1 MPQADDAGHRAKLDR
16 NSPAQMPFARG
27 LMLVL
32 GFLAAC
38 ALVFGL
44 PLVQAEELVADN
56 DAVVPVPATLVP
68 SDIQNDDA
76 PAADGLT
83 DEVENADVVN
93 PGDPAAEGEATDG
106 PINLTD
112 PAELGADRAAIPG
125 ASRAL
130 KVKQCSP
137 GPADHYYFND
147 EILLND
153 TYARFVASAYWDRPL
168 SQLEKTA
175 FNYSVG
181 KGNFSTKIGRAAHL
195 ENGLNP
201 ATGKPYFGIEIG
213 VPGDA
218 HYLNSDSP
226 DWAVDTCPGDGSPCV
241 LKNVDDPTKKIK
253 FISPAENETILGGSG
268 HFAVE
273 FVGFYQLI
281 DAGDP
286 IQWKFQFDANKPVGN
301 ANADRIVCPETDWPA
316 EEGGTTAPQ
325 FAPVP
330 TPDLELTKKPRFG
343 KLLRDADNKA
353 TVVWELKVTN
363 KGLGKSLGFQLE
375 DTLAADAF
383 ENVRVLDAT
392 KISADDA
399 TAENEISSP
408 PAGSDL
414 TQPEPGRGIDCTISA
429 GTTVS
434 CTADA
439 LDEGGSK
446 TVLVVAD
453 IVPGKQCPDNT
464 ASITPVN
471 EDPNSANNTATA
483 QCPSESIALEKVP
496 AADQNPTKPGNQSRP
511 LISFDATGGSASLYY
526 EIKVKNGLSAESEL
540 PNDIVDTFKLPAGVE
555 VTGGAVT
562 IEGAELADV
571 TVGNTTTIPRAEVG
585 TIPAEGEKTLIL
597 RADVKAPLS
606 VWEGAAS
613 QAALTCKEA
622 LPADDS
628 GNSGVL
634 NSVSMVDEDDGTTPD
649 ANNHACLSLDA
660 DVSVEKTPRPGQGI
674 KVNASG
680 DAQLQYTVTVHNNS
694 ADSAVSVSHLVDH
707 VSVPTGLSING
718 DVTIDAA
725 QTAGSVIK
733 GPVASYPASE
743 WKNGASLALCERLE
757 LDPGVSQ
764 SFTISVPVH
773 LDSLASADAKT
784 ALGTCAFTD
793 ENAGFTG
800 GVPNTVHI
808 DGPDSDGPANNHACI
823 PILPPDP
830 AAVIL
835 ETVAYDAQNQSV
847 TSTPLSGAAFSVQA
861 IDESGAPV
869 GEPIA
874 MTASADGTSFNF
886 QLEPGR
892 YQLIQ
897 TQAPSGGYQLLPNAA
912 NFSVAQGE
920 QGYEIQ
926 SVDATTSP
934 LVFFEKNPET
944 QALMIKVADVRT
956 GVLPKTGPSN
966 QILWISLA
974 LLIAAAMIGLNVQ
987 ATSETRRSTKV
998 GA

>member
-16 NSPAQMPFARG
+16 NSPAQTPFARG

-44 PLVQAEELVADN
+44 PLVQAEELVAAN

-76 PAADGLT
+76 HATEGLT

-93 PGDPAAEGEATDG
+93 PDDPAVEGEVTDG

-137 GPADHYYFND
+137 GAADHYYVND
-147 EILLND
+147 QILLND

-181 KGNFSTKIGRAAHL
+181 RGNLSFQIGQAAKLEKGI
-195 ENGLNP
+195 NP
-201 ATGKPYFGIEIG
+201 DTRRPYFGIEIG
-213 VPGDA
+213 RPGDP
-218 HYLNSDSP
+218 HYLNSDSD
-226 DWAVDTCPGDGSPCV
+226 DWAVDTCPDDGSPCV
-241 LKNVDDPTKKIK
+241 LKNASDATKKIR
-253 FISPAENETILGGSG
+253 FISPAKNETLIGGSG

-273 FVGFYQLI
+273 FVGFNQLI

-286 IQWKFQFDANKPVGN
+286 IRWKFQFDANRPVGN
-301 ANADRIVCPETDWPA
+301 ANADRIVCPETDWP
-316 EEGGTTAPQ
+316 ENKGGPTAPQ

-330 TPDLELTKKPRFG
+330 TPDLELTKKPRFN
-343 KLLRDADNKA
+343 KILRDSSNKA
-353 TVVWELKVTN
+353 TVVWTLTTTN
-363 KGLGKSLGFQLE
+363 KGPGKSFGFQL
-375 DTLAADAF
+375 DDALSADAF
-383 ENVRVLDAT
+383 ENIRVLDAT
-392 KISADDA
+392 KISDDDA
-399 TAENEISSP
+399 TAENQISSP
-408 PAGSDL
+408 PSGSDL
-414 TQPEPGRGIDCTISA
+414 TQPQPGRGIDCTISA
-429 GTTVS
+429 GNTVS
-434 CTADA
+434 CTANA

-471 EDPNSANNTATA
+471 EDPNPANNTATA

-562 IEGAELADV
+562 IEGTELADV
-571 TVGNTTTIPRAEVG
+571 TVGNTTTIPRTEVG
-585 TIPAEGEKTLIL
+585 TIPAEGEKTLLL

-606 VWEGAAS
+606 VWEGAAP
-613 QAALTCKEA
+613 QAALTCTEA

-660 DVSVEKTPRPGQGI
+660 DVSIEKTPRPGEGI

-694 ADSAVSVSHLVDH
+694 ADTAVSVSHLVDH

-725 QTAGSVIK
+725 QTAGSVIE

-743 WKNGASLALCERLE
+743 WKNGASLALFERLE

-793 ENAGFTG
+793 ENAGFKG

-912 NFSVAQGE
+912 NFSVTQGE

>member
-16 NSPAQMPFARG
+16 NSPAQTPFARG
-27 LMLVL
+27 LMLIL

-44 PLVQAEELVADN
+44 PLVQAEELVTDN
-56 DAVVPVPATLVP
+56 DAVVPAPATPVP
-68 SDIQNDDA
+68 SDIQDDDA
-76 PAADGLT
+76 PAAESLT
-83 DEVENADVVN
+83 DEVENADVAN
-93 PGDPAAEGEATDG
+93 PNDPAAEGEVSDG

-112 PAELGADRAAIPG
+112 QVELGADRAAIPG

-137 GPADHYYFND
+137 GPADHYYVND
-147 EILLND
+147 QILLND

-181 KGNFSTKIGRAAHL
+181 RGNLSFQIGQAAKLEKGINPDTGR
-195 ENGLNP
+195 
-201 ATGKPYFGIEIG
+201 PYLGIEIG
-213 VPGDA
+213 RPGDP
-218 HYLNSDSP
+218 HYLNSDSA
-226 DWAVDTCPGDGSPCV
+226 DWVVDTCPDDGSPCV
-241 LKNVDDPTKKIK
+241 LKNDSDPTKKIR
-253 FISPAENETILGGSG
+253 FISPAKDETIIGGSG

-273 FVGFYQLI
+273 FVGFNQLI

-286 IQWKFQFDANKPVGN
+286 IRWKFQFDANRPVGN
-301 ANADRIVCPETDWPA
+301 ANADRIVCPETNWP
-316 EEGGTTAPQ
+316 ENKGGTTAPQ

-330 TPDLELTKKPRFG
+330 TPDLELTKKPRFN
-343 KLLRDADNKA
+343 KILRDSSNKA
-353 TVVWELKVTN
+353 TVVWALTTTN
-363 KGLGKSLGFQLE
+363 KGPGKSFGFQL
-375 DTLAADAF
+375 DDALSADAF
-383 ENVRVLDAT
+383 ENIRVLDAT
-392 KISADDA
+392 KISDDDA
-399 TAENEISSP
+399 TAENQISSP
-408 PAGSDL
+408 PSGSDL
-414 TQPEPGRGIDCTISA
+414 TQPQPGRGIDCTISA
-429 GTTVS
+429 GNTVS

-453 IVPGKQCPDNT
+453 IVPGQQCPDNT

-471 EDPNSANNTATA
+471 EDPNPANNTATA

-571 TVGNTTTIPRAEVG
+571 TVGNTTIIPRAEVG

-597 RADVKAPLS
+597 RADVKAPLD

-613 QAALTCKEA
+613 QAALTCEEA

-660 DVSVEKTPRPGQGI
+660 HVSIEKTPQPGEGI

-694 ADSAVSVSHLVDH
+694 ADTAVSVSQLVDD

-743 WKNGASLALCERLE
+743 WKNGASLALFEGLE

-764 SFTISVPVH
+764 SFTINVPVH
-773 LDSLASADAKT
+773 LDSLASADAKK

-800 GVPNTVHI
+800 GVPNTVHM

-847 TSTPLSGAAFSVQA
+847 TSTPLSGAAFSVQP

-912 NFSVAQGE
+912 NFSVTQGE

-934 LVFFEKNPET
+934 LVFFEKNPDT
-944 QALMIKVADVRT
+944 QDLMIKVADVRS
-956 GVLPKTGPSN
+956 GVLPKTGPEN
-966 QILWISLA
+966 QLMWMGLSLMVA
-974 LLIAAAMIGLNVQ
+974 FGVVLFNIRDRA
-987 ATSETRRSTKV
+987 RYRTKV
-998 GA
+998 GER